1 MSTGNEIYPSGC
13 FQHSVYFTVQFEQLT
28 NIIIHQYHTGIDW
41 LMKCLFCQHF
51 HLKKVTLTKL
61 VNVNVNVN
69 VADMIKDARKVLGI
83 MYLNTMFCKDRYQ
96 ISSRSGYVS
105 YINYERE

>member
-1 MSTGNEIYPSGC
+1 MITLIRPSHGYRLVNEMSLLSSLS
-13 FQHSVYFTVQFEQLT
+13 F
-28 NIIIHQYHTGIDW
+28 
-41 LMKCLFCQHF
+41 
-51 HLKKVTLTKL
+51 KKVTLTKL

-69 VADMIKDARKVLGI
+69 VADMIKDARKVSGI

-105 YINYERE
+105 YINYEREEVSTILGKH